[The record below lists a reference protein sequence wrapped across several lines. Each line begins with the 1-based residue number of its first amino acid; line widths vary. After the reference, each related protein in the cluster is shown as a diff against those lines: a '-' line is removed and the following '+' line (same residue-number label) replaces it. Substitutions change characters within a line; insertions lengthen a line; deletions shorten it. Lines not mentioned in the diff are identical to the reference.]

1 MTTDTIAKKSDTNT
15 TSGTVMDGLF
25 KAGAHFGFIK
35 SRRHPSTKPF
45 IFGAKNKVEIFNLE
59 KTEESLNAAL
69 EFVKK
74 LASESKQILIV
85 GGKSEAQA
93 IARKAGELLEM
104 PFVAGRWVGGTLTNF
119 DSIRKRVE
127 KLHDLISKREKGE
140 LVKYTKKERLLIDRE
155 IDRLTVLFL
164 GLTPM
169 VKMPAAMFV
178 IDSKKEAIAV
188 AEAKQNNI
196 PVIALCGSDCDIK
209 KVDYAIVGNDSS
221 ISSIAFFVDKFVEAY
236 TNAKKIV

>member
-1 MTTDTIAKKSDTNT
+1 MTNETTVKKT
-15 TSGTVMDGLF
+15 GELMDSLF

-45 IFGAKNKVEIFNLE
+45 IFGAKNKIEIFNLE
-59 KTEESLNAAL
+59 KTEESLNGAL

-74 LASESKQILIV
+74 LASENKQILIV

-93 IARKAGELLEM
+93 IARKAGESLDM
-104 PFVAGRWVGGTLTNF
+104 PFVAGRWVGGSLTNF

-127 KLHDLISKREKGE
+127 KLHDLVSQKEKGE

-155 IDRLTVLFL
+155 IVRLDVLFS
-164 GLTPM
+164 GLSSMT
-169 VKMPAAMFV
+169 KMPAAMFV

-188 AEAKQNNI
+188 AEAKQMGV

-221 ISSIAFFVDKFVEAY
+221 VSSVTFFMEKFVEAY
-236 TNAKKIV
+236 KGAKKIG

>member
-1 MTTDTIAKKSDTNT
+1 MTNETTVKKTGDL
-15 TSGTVMDGLF
+15 MDSLF

-45 IFGAKNKVEIFNLE
+45 IFGAKNKIEIFNLE
-59 KTEESLNAAL
+59 KTEESLNSAL

-74 LASESKQILIV
+74 LAAENKQILIV

-93 IARKAGELLEM
+93 IARKAGESLDM

-127 KLHDLISKREKGE
+127 KLHDLVSQKEKGE
-140 LVKYTKKERLLIDRE
+140 LSKYTKKERLLIDRE
-155 IDRLTVLFL
+155 IARLDVLFS
-164 GLTPM
+164 GLSPM
-169 VKMPAAMFV
+169 TKIPAAMFV

-188 AEAKQNNI
+188 AEAKQMGV

-209 KVDYAIVGNDSS
+209 KVDHAIVGNDSS
-221 ISSIAFFVDKFVEAY
+221 VSSVTFFMEKFVEAY
-236 TNAKKIV
+236 KGAKKIG